1 MSKHSVISVKN
12 VTFAYPQSAEQMVL
26 SINDW
31 SVERG
36 DHVFLYG
43 PSGSGKSTLLNLLT
57 GLTEPTSG
65 QISILNQDLAKLKGK
80 GRDIF
85 RARHIGFVF
94 QQFNLVPYLSVKDNI
109 LLADYF
115 SENKKADKTSNKPDT
130 INSRIKDLITK
141 LQLPESIL
149 EQPASQLSVGQQ
161 QRVAIARALINEP
174 ELLIADEPTS
184 SLDQDSRDAFI
195 KLLFSLTESY
205 NATLVFVSHDKSLA
219 SQFGNVLDIQSINQ
233 AGRHFNDVC

>member
-12 VTFAYPQSAEQMVL
+12 VTFAYPQLAEQMVL

-65 QISILNQDLAKLKGK
+65 QISILNQDLSKLKGK

-115 SENKKADKTSNKPDT
+115 SENKKADKSSNKPDT
-130 INSRIKDLITK
+130 INSKIKDLIAK

>member
-1 MSKHSVISVKN
+1 MSKPNVISVKN
-12 VTFAYPQSAEQMVL
+12 ATFAYPNSPQKLVL

-31 SVERG
+31 SVSKG

-57 GLTEPTSG
+57 GLTEPTAG
-65 QISILNQDLAKLKGK
+65 QVTILNQNLDELKGK

-94 QQFNLVPYLSVKDNI
+94 QQLNLIPYLSVKDNI
-109 LLADYF
+109 LLANYF
-115 SENKKADKTSNKPDT
+115 SEKRDKSSSQSNSMSVEDKLT
-130 INSRIKDLITK
+130 DLISR
-141 LQLPESIL
+141 LNLPADIV

-205 NATLVFVSHDKSLA
+205 GATLVFVSHDKSLA
-219 SQFGNVLDIQSINQ
+219 SHFDNVLDIQSINQ
-233 AGRHFNDVC
+233 AGRHYQDVC